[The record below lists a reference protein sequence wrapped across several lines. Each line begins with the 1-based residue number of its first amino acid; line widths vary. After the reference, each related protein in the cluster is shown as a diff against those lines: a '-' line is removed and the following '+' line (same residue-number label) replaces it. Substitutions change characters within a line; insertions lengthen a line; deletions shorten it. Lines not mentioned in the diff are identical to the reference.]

1 MKYKYQLDSFKM
13 SCNEELV
20 NVQTEMYKVEQ
31 SLKRIKET
39 PAIERMLHHSKI
51 KHRRAWLEKSYA
63 DYSKRQ

>member
-31 SLKRIKET
+31 SLKRIKDE
-39 PAIERMLHHSKI
+39 IKSKI
-51 KHRRAWLEKSYA
+51 AEIIKKWQAGSR
-63 DYSKRQ
+63 